1 MLSKISVNL
10 GQRFGRSKSVSFVA
24 DSRHIVSI
32 SPWLIAISIVV
43 WIIATTA
50 ASTAQWGDHFE
61 QFAWAHSLQWG
72 YHKHPPL
79 PTWILAGAVYLFG
92 ASPQWPTWLAA
103 ACLLG
108 TVFFTYRT
116 ASELFGREV
125 AVLSLLLLSLA
136 HACSARASLYNHN
149 SVMLLSVSSSVWCL
163 LLALRPGRRSIFWCL
178 AGVAAALAMLSKYQA
193 LVPLVGAVLALWLTG
208 DLDDRRNRRGL
219 LLATLVALA
228 LLAPHLLWLAEG
240 HAAALDYATQK
251 GRALSA
257 AERLWN
263 VTSFLAQQL
272 RYMIGPL
279 VLFGLLAVTPGSRPW
294 RRRASDWN
302 RQRAWMSGLVTFP
315 ICATVLVGPLL
326 GIELQNHWGYQ
337 ALQFGALW
345 LAWRVRQ
352 HAVVAGPA
360 WIGLALLLHAVFLAV
375 TMLPAANSGGSARID
390 SRYPAQALADA
401 VQRDWQDRSIC
412 PLSIVV
418 GPSFEAG
425 LVSVYDGGRAL
436 VLEDGDFAKSPWIT
450 PDQLLRMGAAYIS
463 TSASRLPLAGVASVG
478 SIDVGSAAP
487 PGRRRIYW
495 AIVPPETC
503 AVDAGSGE

>member
-337 ALQFGALW
+337 ALQFSFLW
-345 LAWRVRQ
+345 LAWRLRPLAPAAGTTWWANALAV
-352 HAVVAGPA
+352 HAVL
-360 WIGLALLLHAVFLAV
+360 LAIALADF
-375 TMLPAANSGGSARID
+375 GSANVQARSRAD
-390 SRYPAQALADA
+390 SRFPAQQLADA
-401 VQRDWQDRSIC
+401 VATDWKNDTPC
-412 PLSIVV
+412 PMRIIA
-418 GPSFEAG
+418 GPMFEASII
-425 LVSVYDGGRAL
+425 SVYNGGAAA
-436 VLEDGDFAKSPWIT
+436 VLEEGDYEKSPW
-450 PDQLLRMGAAYIS
+450 LRPADVARYGAVY
-463 TSASRLPLAGVASVG
+463 VASNSTLLPHIGATTRNSMAVG
-478 SIDVGSAAP
+478 GGARGP
-487 PGRRRIYW
+487 ERRIHW
-495 AIVPPETC
+495 TIVPPDSC
-503 AVDAGSGE
+503 AL